1 MMKISNCIKIIDQFH
16 DSILLFKVG
25 MESSCSSKKYAFI
38 DSCLLFLQL
47 LSFFFFFGDGPFFFG
62 ESYSSS
68 DSYFFIDL
76 FEVFYVFSLLSS
88 SERYSISSES

>member
-16 DSILLFKVG
+16 DSILLFRVG
-25 MESSCSSKKYAFI
+25 TESSCSSKNFVFI
-38 DSCLLFLQL
+38 DSGLLFWLF
-47 LSFFFFFGDGPFFFG
+47 SFLFFFGVLQVLLGD
-62 ESYSSS
+62 SYSSS

-88 SERYSISSES
+88 SERYYISSKS

>member
-25 MESSCSSKKYAFI
+25 TESSCSSKKCVFI

-47 LSFFFFFGDGPFFFG
+47 PSFFFFFGDGPFLFG
-62 ESYSSS
+62 DSYSSS
-68 DSYFFIDL
+68 DSYFFMDL
-76 FEVFYVFSLLSS
+76 FDVFSLLSS
-88 SERYSISSES
+88 SDRYSISSES